1 MALTKAQMGDRV
13 YLQTALENLRKQ
25 QDDALRANETTFM
38 QNQRLLGQYNAMNGI
53 RSSGMD
59 ESAYVRLLQG
69 RNAGQTS
76 INSQYAP
83 QMAEL
88 QGYLDIL
95 NARRS
100 SGGRGRAQQTAT
112 TPIASASPLTRLPAT
127 TYKIPSI
134 GVGKMATGGVSS
146 IPITYRQ
153 RYTR

>member
-1 MALTKAQMGDRV
+1 MALTKSQMGNRV

-25 QDDALRANETTFM
+25 QDDALRANETTFR

-100 SGGRGRAQQTAT
+100 SGGRRRSQQTDT
-112 TPIASASPLTRLPAT
+112 DITPLTRLPAT